1 MGIKPPFFTMGF
13 LVLGLSPKYGLEPL
27 MHERKWSGFKRL
39 EKMGMA
45 PQAGLIVIAIN
56 YK

>member
-39 EKMGMA
+39 RKWVWLRK
-45 PQAGLIVIAIN
+45 QDS
-56 YK
+56 

>member
-39 EKMGMA
+39 RKWVWLRK
-45 PQAGLIVIAIN
+45 QDSHLS
-56 YK
+56 